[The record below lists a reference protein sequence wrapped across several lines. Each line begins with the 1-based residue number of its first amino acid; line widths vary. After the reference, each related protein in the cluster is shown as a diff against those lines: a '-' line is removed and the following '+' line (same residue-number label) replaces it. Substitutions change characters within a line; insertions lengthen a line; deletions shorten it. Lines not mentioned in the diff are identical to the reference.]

1 METSTLSVQGPGCDG
16 TSGGPLSARGLSDTS
31 PRTSWS
37 SPQTLADDE
46 VSYIRRQVA
55 SISHGKVILKI
66 EEGVVVS
73 VDTERRTR
81 VRLAP
86 ADPTT

>member
-1 METSTLSVQGPGCDG
+1 M
-16 TSGGPLSARGLSDTS
+16 
-31 PRTSWS
+31 
-37 SPQTLADDE
+37 ADDE